1 MIARRAAPQT
11 AFFLA
16 CAFSIIWPAAAHSKT
31 TTIDDTGTTSI
42 EPFVNM
48 RWKHAVPSRSGGDNR
63 MIGTTTIQVRLNVM
77 PWLRHS
83 GRIYL
88 SLPAQQPGP
97 IDASWVAQGRFLSG
111 RVQSGTRALVY
122 AGPITT
128 PIMED
133 VFRFQL
139 EVNGTLLR
147 RPFPVTFRF
156 EMDED

>member
-1 MIARRAAPQT
+1 MIARRAAPIF

-16 CAFSIIWPAAAHSKT
+16 YAFGIIWVTPAHAKT
-31 TTIDDTGTTSI
+31 TTIDDTGTTAL

-48 RWKHAVPSRSGGDNR
+48 RWKSVAPPRAGRDDSMV
-63 MIGTTTIQVRLNVM
+63 GTTTIQVRLNVM
-77 PWLRHS
+77 PWLKRS

-97 IDASWVAQGRFLSG
+97 IGASWIAQGRFLSG
-111 RVQSGTRALVY
+111 RVQSGSRVLVY

-128 PIMED
+128 PFLED
-133 VFRFQL
+133 VLKFQFD
-139 EVNGTLLR
+139 VNGILLR
-147 RPFPVTFRF
+147 HAYPVTFRF